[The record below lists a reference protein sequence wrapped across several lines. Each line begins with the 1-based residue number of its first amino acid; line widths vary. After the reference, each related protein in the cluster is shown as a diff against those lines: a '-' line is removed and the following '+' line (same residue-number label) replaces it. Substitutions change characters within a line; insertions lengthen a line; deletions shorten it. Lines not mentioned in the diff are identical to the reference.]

1 MFQIDNKILIGII
14 LVLIFYIYQNKSI
27 EKMSNTESID
37 KKVEESVKK
46 IYLADINAIRNL
58 SEVSKKLQ
66 SGGLTIPG
74 NLRVEG
80 NLVVDKDSNVKG
92 TSTIHTLDGGKYT
105 GGGGWKDIEL
115 KDKSKGFRFIVGDK
129 KFGFHPNGNGLH
141 YQYSNNKYGQM
152 PMYAGA
158 NVLGNLKTNNLHVND
173 YTYTNRLDIKGKR
186 GTTHFNHANR
196 GQTYLRDS
204 VVDGSNL
211 VPVGKTIF
219 LRSRRNGSVLQNTY
233 NTAKFNNWNK
243 QSWERMYLEF

>member
-27 EKMSNTESID
+27 EKMSNAESID

-66 SGGLTIPG
+66 AGGIEIPG
-74 NLRVEG
+74 NVKITGSLTVE
-80 NLVVDKDSNVKG
+80 KDSNVKG

-105 GGGGWKDIEL
+105 GGGGWKDIEV
-115 KDKSKGFRFIVGDK
+115 KDKSKGLRFIVGDK
-129 KFGFHPNGNGLH
+129 KLGFHSNGNGLH
-141 YQYSNNKYGQM
+141 YQYSNNKYG
-152 PMYAGA
+152 PVPFYSG
-158 NVLGNLKTNNLHVND
+158 VLVKGNLKANNLHVND
-173 YTYTNRLDIKGKR
+173 YTFTNRLDIKGKR
-186 GTTHFNHANR
+186 GTTHFNYANK
-196 GQTYLRDS
+196 GQTYLRDT

-219 LRSRRNGSVLQNTY
+219 LRSRRNNSVLQNTY

-243 QSWERMYLEF
+243 KSWERMYLEF